1 MADVVTGTVVA
12 TVATTQKPRS
22 GGTKRAPAK
31 KTAAPA
37 PTFVDR
43 LTSSLASALGSHS
56 GDVAGLLFIALGI
69 VAGMGVY
76 AEAAGPVGRGLDTGI
91 GMVVG
96 WGRLVVPVALVGL
109 GIVLVR
115 GASEDD
121 EGADTAS
128 NSYLWVGGLMIA
140 IGGCGLL
147 HLVYGRPGLDAPT
160 DELVHA
166 GGMLGVAAAGPLA
179 AGIAPWGAGLI
190 LGALVLAGLV
200 VLTRVP
206 VRAAAEST
214 AAATRPAGVA
224 LVDVAK
230 RVGGSLFSLT
240 NAPAPAHSLEVF
252 DQDADDRI
260 DLDADPDPAD
270 AAHLRPKPGPRK
282 PKVQVPEPDLD
293 EPVQTEQL
301 EIELGPAVKG
311 SPWKLPPS
319 NLLHRMGSHEV
330 DRVAVEAAGRV
341 LEQALAQHGVETK
354 LVGMVVG
361 PSVTRYELE
370 LGPGV
375 KVARVTSLHKDIAYA
390 MASPDV
396 RILAPIPGRQAIGVE
411 VPNTDRQVVALG
423 DILASPEAKRA
434 THPLEVAVGRDINGK
449 AVMMNLATM
458 PHLLIAGATGAGKS
472 SCLNSII
479 TSILMRSTPDQV
491 RMILVDPKRVEMG
504 QYDRLPHLL
513 TQVVTNPKKA
523 ANALAWAVRE
533 MERRYDLLAEVGFR
547 DITGYNAAHD
557 RGDLPDDV

>member
-1 MADVVTGTVVA
+1 M
-12 TVATTQKPRS
+12 
-22 GGTKRAPAK
+22 
-31 KTAAPA
+31 
-37 PTFVDR
+37 
-43 LTSSLASALGSHS
+43 
-56 GDVAGLLFIALGI
+56 
-69 VAGMGVY
+69 
-76 AEAAGPVGRGLDTGI
+76 E
-91 GMVVG
+91 
-96 WGRLVVPVALVGL
+96 
-109 GIVLVR
+109 
-115 GASEDD
+115 
-121 EGADTAS
+121 
-128 NSYLWVGGLMIA
+128 
-140 IGGCGLL
+140 
-147 HLVYGRPGLDAPT
+147 
-160 DELVHA
+160 
-166 GGMLGVAAAGPLA
+166 
-179 AGIAPWGAGLI
+179 
-190 LGALVLAGLV
+190 
-200 VLTRVP
+200 
-206 VRAAAEST
+206 
-214 AAATRPAGVA
+214 
-224 LVDVAK
+224 
-230 RVGGSLFSLT
+230 
-240 NAPAPAHSLEVF
+240 
-252 DQDADDRI
+252 
-260 DLDADPDPAD
+260 
-270 AAHLRPKPGPRK
+270 
-282 PKVQVPEPDLD
+282 
-293 EPVQTEQL
+293 TEQL

-311 SPWKLPPS
+311 SPWKLPPPD
-319 NLLHRMGSHEV
+319 LLHRMSTHEV
-330 DRVAVEAAGRV
+330 DQAAVEAAGHV

-411 VPNTDRQVVALG
+411 VPNTDRQIVALG
-423 DILASPEAKRA
+423 DILASAEAKRA

-557 RGDLPDDV
+557 RGDLPDDVSPSGEVAAHVPAPAVHPRGDRRAVRPHDGGGPRRRGLDLPHRPDGPRRRHPPRHRHAAPVGQRHHRRDQGQRARPASRSRCRAPPTAA

>member
-1 MADVVTGTVVA
+1 
-12 TVATTQKPRS
+12 
-22 GGTKRAPAK
+22 
-31 KTAAPA
+31 
-37 PTFVDR
+37 
-43 LTSSLASALGSHS
+43 
-56 GDVAGLLFIALGI
+56 
-69 VAGMGVY
+69 
-76 AEAAGPVGRGLDTGI
+76 
-91 GMVVG
+91 
-96 WGRLVVPVALVGL
+96 
-109 GIVLVR
+109 
-115 GASEDD
+115 
-121 EGADTAS
+121 
-128 NSYLWVGGLMIA
+128 MIA
-140 IGGCGLL
+140 VGGCGLL
-147 HLVYGRPGLDAPT
+147 HLANGRPGLDAPT
-160 DELVHA
+160 DELVDA
-166 GGMLGVAAAGPLA
+166 GGLLGVAAAGPLA

-190 LGALVLAGLV
+190 LARPRAGRPRGAH
-200 VLTRVP
+200 P
-206 VRAAAEST
+206 RARCAPPPRAPPPP
-214 AAATRPAGVA
+214 PAPPALA
-224 LVDVAK
+224 LVDAAK
-230 RVGGSLFSLT
+230 RVGANLFSLGG
-240 NAPAPAHSLEVF
+240 APGAGATASQLF
-252 DQDADDRI
+252 DQDADDLI
-260 DLDADPDPAD
+260 DLDADGPAE
-270 AAHLRPKPGPRK
+270 AAHLRRPPGPRK
-282 PKVQVPEPDLD
+282 PKVQLPEPD
-293 EPVQTEQL
+293 EPVETEQL

-311 SPWKLPPS
+311 SPWKLPPP
-319 NLLHRMGSHEV
+319 NLLHRMSSQEV
-330 DRVAVEAAGRV
+330 DQAAVEAAGHV

-411 VPNTDRQVVALG
+411 VPNTDRQIVALG
-423 DILASPEAKRA
+423 DILASAEAKRA

-547 DITGYNAAHD
+547 DITGYNAAYD
-557 RGDLPDDV
+557 RGDLPDDVSPSGEVRAHASRGCRSSSS